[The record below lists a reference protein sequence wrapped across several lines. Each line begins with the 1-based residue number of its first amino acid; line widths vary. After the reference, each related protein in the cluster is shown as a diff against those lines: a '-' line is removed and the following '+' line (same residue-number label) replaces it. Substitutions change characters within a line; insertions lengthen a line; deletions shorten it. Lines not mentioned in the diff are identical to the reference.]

1 MTKSSIFIPIFAC
14 CSLLTGCFG
23 YPRLV
28 SYPFDPGGQSM
39 NSLASELS
47 PQTSGR
53 YIVFISDRRGSQDV
67 YMFDTLT
74 RNLIDLPGLN
84 ALDTIAS
91 HPSVS
96 QDGRYVV
103 FAASRQGRSAIFL
116 YDRETRQSRNLTNN
130 LQAEVR
136 HPTISA
142 DGSRIAFESS
152 NNGQWDILVYDRF
165 GRPLDIPQ
173 DPR

>member
-1 MTKSSIFIPIFAC
+1 MTKHIFIFFC
-14 CSLLTGCFG
+14 LTFLSGCFG

-28 SYPFDPGGQSM
+28 NYPFDPGGRSI
-39 NSLASELS
+39 NSLSSELN
-47 PQTSGR
+47 PQISGR
-53 YIVFISDRRGSQDV
+53 YIVFTSDRRGSQDV
-67 YMFDTLT
+67 YLFDTLT
-74 RNLIDLPGLN
+74 RNLVDLPGLN

-96 QDGRYVV
+96 DDGRYLV

-116 YDRETRQSRNLTNN
+116 YDKETRQSRNLTNN

-136 HPTISA
+136 NPTISA
-142 DGSRIAFESS
+142 DGSAIAFESS
-152 NNGQWDILVYDRF
+152 NNGQWDVLVYNRL
-165 GRPLDIPQ
+165 GQPLDVPQ

>member
-1 MTKSSIFIPIFAC
+1 MTKRLFIPIFAC
-14 CSLLTGCFG
+14 TTLLSGCFG

-28 SYPFDPGGQSM
+28 SYPFDPGGRSL
-39 NSLASELS
+39 NSLASELN

-53 YIVFISDRRGSQDV
+53 YIVFTSDRRGSQDV
-67 YMFDTLT
+67 YLFDTLT
-74 RNLIDLPGLN
+74 RNLIDVPGLN

-96 QDGRYVV
+96 QDARYIV

-116 YDRETRQSRNLTNN
+116 YDRETRQSRNLTAN

-136 HPTISA
+136 NPTISA
-142 DGSRIAFESS
+142 DGSRIAFEFS
-152 NNGQWDILVYDRF
+152 NNGQWDISVYDRF
-165 GRPLDIPQ
+165 GQPVNVPQ